1 MAKEKANQKKL
12 SVTLGSISLGK
23 KDTAKI
29 SVVGNFSANG
39 VDANE
44 VQALLA
50 AGQLK
55 CRLDRAPGQLNLD
68 MKGVPKAPPT
78 TVEFEATC
86 HRIGMDLA
94 MFMFGLSFPKSAAE
108 ANTLAAFAGQ
118 EAKLIVTRTG
128 DLGTV
133 DGDEDGEDGKDEE

>member
-50 AGQLK
+50 GGQLK
-55 CRLDRAPGQLNLD
+55 CRLDRAPGQLSLGL
-68 MKGVPKAPPT
+68 KGTPPT
-78 TVEFEATC
+78 MVEFEATC

-94 MFMFGLSFPKSAAE
+94 MFMFGLSFPKKAAD

-128 DLGTV
+128 ELGV
-133 DGDEDGEDGKDEE
+133 SDENDEDEE

>member
-1 MAKEKANQKKL
+1 MVTRMAKEKANQKKL
-12 SVTLGSISLGK
+12 SVSLGSISLGK

-29 SVVGNFSANG
+29 SVAGNFSTNG
-39 VDANE
+39 IDANE

-50 AGQLK
+50 GGQLK
-55 CRLDRAPGQLNLD
+55 CRLDRAPGQLKLD
-68 MKGVPKAPPT
+68 LKEAPPT

-86 HRIGMDLA
+86 HRISMDLA
-94 MFMFGLSFPKSAAE
+94 MFMFGLSFPKADIA

-133 DGDEDGEDGKDEE
+133 DEEGDENEE

>member
-1 MAKEKANQKKL
+1 MVTRMAKETANQKKL
-12 SVTLGSISLGK
+12 SVSLGSISLGK

-29 SVVGNFSANG
+29 SVAGNFSTNG
-39 VDANE
+39 IDANE

-50 AGQLK
+50 GGQLK
-55 CRLDRAPGQLNLD
+55 CRLDRAPGQLSLGI
-68 MKGVPKAPPT
+68 KGAPPT

-94 MFMFGLSFPKSAAE
+94 MFMFGLSFPKKAAE
-108 ANTLAAFAGQ
+108 ANTLAAFAG
-118 EAKLIVTRTG
+118 EDATLLVTRTG

-133 DGDEDGEDGKDEE
+133 DEGGDDED

>member
-1 MAKEKANQKKL
+1 MAKEKANQTKL

-29 SVVGNFSANG
+29 SVAGNFSTNG
-39 VDANE
+39 IDANE

-50 AGQLK
+50 GGQLK
-55 CRLDRAPGQLNLD
+55 CRLDRAPGQLSLGI
-68 MKGVPKAPPT
+68 KGAPPT

-94 MFMFGLSFPKSAAE
+94 MFMFGLSFPKKAAE
-108 ANTLAAFAGQ
+108 ANTLAAFAG
-118 EAKLIVTRTG
+118 EDATLLVTRTG

-133 DGDEDGEDGKDEE
+133 DKDSGDGDEE

>member
-1 MAKEKANQKKL
+1 MAKETANQKKL
-12 SVTLGSISLGK
+12 SVSLKGIRIGK
-23 KDTAKI
+23 KDTASI
-29 SVVGNFSANG
+29 DVGASFSANG

-50 AGQLK
+50 GGQLK
-55 CRLDRAPGQLNLD
+55 CRLDRAPGQLKLD
-68 MKGVPKAPPT
+68 LKEAPPT

-86 HRIGMDLA
+86 HRISMDLG
-94 MFMFGLSFPKSAAE
+94 MFSFGLSFPKADIA

-128 DLGTV
+128 ELGV
-133 DGDEDGEDGKDEE
+133 SDENAVDEEDKE